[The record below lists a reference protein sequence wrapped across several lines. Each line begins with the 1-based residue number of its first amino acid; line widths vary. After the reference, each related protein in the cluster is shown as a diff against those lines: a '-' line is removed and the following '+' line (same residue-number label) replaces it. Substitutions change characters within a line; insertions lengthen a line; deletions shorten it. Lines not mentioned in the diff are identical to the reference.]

1 MIAVKN
7 LTYTINKN
15 TLFSGLTFDGA
26 PGNILQI
33 LGSNGSGKTTLLK
46 ILSGI
51 TEPTKGDLE
60 IIGSPK
66 KLFLG
71 HKIPIKDYFTNLQNF
86 LSLNP
91 HASKTNFNQY
101 CEQVNLS
108 TSKQLLS
115 SSLSFGQKKKLLLSK
130 IFLRSYEILFLDE
143 PFVGLDKEAIE
154 IIGSRILEMR
164 ANGTTVFLT
173 SHQEVLDGDV
183 VINLDSGLITK

>member
-7 LTYTINKN
+7 LTYSINKN

-164 ANGTTVFLT
+164 ANGTTVLLT

>member
-1 MIAVKN
+1 MIAIKN
-7 LTYTINKN
+7 LTYSINKN
-15 TLFSGLTFDGA
+15 TLFSGLTFEGA
-26 PGNILQI
+26 SGNILQI

-51 TEPTKGDLE
+51 TEPTKGDVE

-91 HASKTNFNQY
+91 YASESNFNQY

-108 TSKQLLS
+108 TCKTLLS
-115 SSLSFGQKKKLLLSK
+115 SALSFGQKKKLLLSK
-130 IFLRSYEILFLDE
+130 IFLSSYDILFLDE
-143 PFVGLDKEAIE
+143 PFVGLDRETIG
-154 IIGSRILEMR
+154 IIKDRILEMKV
-164 ANGTTVFLT
+164 NGTTIFLT

>member
-7 LTYTINKN
+7 LTYSINKN

-26 PGNILQI
+26 SGNILQI

-51 TEPTKGDLE
+51 TEPTRGDLE

-91 HASKTNFNQY
+91 HASKGNFNQY

-108 TSKQLLS
+108 TSTQLLS

-130 IFLRSYEILFLDE
+130 IFLHSYDILFLDE

-154 IIGSRILEMR
+154 IIRSRILEMR
-164 ANGTTVFLT
+164 VNGATVFLT
-173 SHQEVLDGDV
+173 SHQEVIDGDI
-183 VINLDSGLITK
+183 VIDLDSGLVKK

>member
-7 LTYTINKN
+7 LTYSINKN

-91 HASKTNFNQY
+91 YASESNFNQY
-101 CEQVNLS
+101 CEKVNLS
-108 TSKQLLS
+108 TSKALLS
-115 SSLSFGQKKKLLLSK
+115 SALSFGQKKKLLLSK
-130 IFLRSYEILFLDE
+130 IFLSSYDVLFLDE
-143 PFVGLDKEAIE
+143 PFVGLDRETIG
-154 IIGSRILEMR
+154 IIKDRILEMK
-164 ANGTTVFLT
+164 ANGTTIFLT

>member
-7 LTYTINKN
+7 LTYSINKN

-26 PGNILQI
+26 SGNILQI

-154 IIGSRILEMR
+154 IIRSRILEMR
-164 ANGTTVFLT
+164 ANGTIVFLT

>member
-7 LTYTINKN
+7 LTYSINKN

-26 PGNILQI
+26 PGSILQI

>member
-7 LTYTINKN
+7 LTYSINKN

-66 KLFLG
+66 KLFL
-71 HKIPIKDYFTNLQNF
+71 
-86 LSLNP
+86 SLI
-91 HASKTNFNQY
+91 H
-101 CEQVNLS
+101 
-108 TSKQLLS
+108 
-115 SSLSFGQKKKLLLSK
+115 
-130 IFLRSYEILFLDE
+130 I
-143 PFVGLDKEAIE
+143 
-154 IIGSRILEMR
+154 
-164 ANGTTVFLT
+164 
-173 SHQEVLDGDV
+173 
-183 VINLDSGLITK
+183 

>member
-1 MIAVKN
+1 MIAIKN
-7 LTYTINKN
+7 LTYSINKN
-15 TLFSGLTFDGA
+15 TLFSGLTFEGA
-26 PGNILQI
+26 SGNILQI

-91 HASKTNFNQY
+91 DASESNFNQY

-108 TSKQLLS
+108 TSKTLLS
-115 SSLSFGQKKKLLLSK
+115 SALSFGQKKKLLLSK
-130 IFLRSYEILFLDE
+130 IFLSSYDVLFLDE
-143 PFVGLDKEAIE
+143 PFVGLDRETIG
-154 IIGSRILEMR
+154 IIKDRILEMK
-164 ANGTTVFLT
+164 ANGTTIFLT

>member
-7 LTYTINKN
+7 LTYSINKN

-154 IIGSRILEMR
+154 IIRSRILEMR
-164 ANGTTVFLT
+164 ANGTIVFLT

>member
-51 TEPTKGDLE
+51 TEPTRGDLE

>member
-7 LTYTINKN
+7 LTYSINKN

-26 PGNILQI
+26 SGNILQI

-154 IIGSRILEMR
+154 IIRSRILEMR
-164 ANGTTVFLT
+164 VNGATVFLT
-173 SHQEVLDGDV
+173 SHQEVIDGDI
-183 VINLDSGLITK
+183 VIDLDSGLVKK

>member
-7 LTYTINKN
+7 LTYSINKN

-26 PGNILQI
+26 SGNILQI

-51 TEPTKGDLE
+51 TEPTRGDLE

-91 HASKTNFNQY
+91 HASKVNFNQY

-108 TSKQLLS
+108 TSTQLLS

-130 IFLRSYEILFLDE
+130 IFLHSYDILFLDE

-154 IIGSRILEMR
+154 IIRSRILEMR
-164 ANGTTVFLT
+164 VNGATVFLT
-173 SHQEVLDGDV
+173 SHQEVIDGDI
-183 VINLDSGLITK
+183 VIDLDSGLVKK

>member
-1 MIAVKN
+1 MIAVRN
-7 LTYTINKN
+7 LSYSINKN
-15 TLFSGLTFDGA
+15 TLFSGLTFEGIS
-26 PGNILQI
+26 GNILQI

-51 TEPTKGDLE
+51 TGPTKGDIE

-86 LSLNP
+86 SSLNP
-91 HASKTNFNQY
+91 YASPSNFNQY
-101 CEQVNLS
+101 CAQVNLS
-108 TSKQLLS
+108 TSKTLLS
-115 SSLSFGQKKKLLLSK
+115 SALSFGQKKKLLLSK
-130 IFLRSYEILFLDE
+130 IFLSSYDVLFLDE
-143 PFVGLDKEAIE
+143 PFVGLDRETIE
-154 IIGSRILEMR
+154 IIKDRILEMK
-164 ANGTTVFLT
+164 ANGTTIFLT

>member
-7 LTYTINKN
+7 LTYSINKN

-164 ANGTTVFLT
+164 ASGTTVFLT

>member
-7 LTYTINKN
+7 LTYSINKN

>member
-7 LTYTINKN
+7 LTYSINKN

-154 IIGSRILEMR
+154 IIRSRILEMR
-164 ANGTTVFLT
+164 VNGTIVFLT

>member
-7 LTYTINKN
+7 LTYSINKN

-154 IIGSRILEMR
+154 IIRSRILEMR
-164 ANGTTVFLT
+164 ANGTIVFLT

-183 VINLDSGLITK
+183 VINLDCGLITK

>member
-1 MIAVKN
+1 MIAIKN
-7 LTYTINKN
+7 LTYSINKN
-15 TLFSGLTFDGA
+15 TLFSGLTFEGA
-26 PGNILQI
+26 SGNILQI

-51 TEPTKGDLE
+51 TEPTKGDVE

-91 HASKTNFNQY
+91 YASESNFNQY

-108 TSKQLLS
+108 TCKTLLS
-115 SSLSFGQKKKLLLSK
+115 SALSFGQKKKLLLSK
-130 IFLRSYEILFLDE
+130 IFLSSYDVLFLDE
-143 PFVGLDKEAIE
+143 PFVGLDRETIG
-154 IIGSRILEMR
+154 IIKDRILEMK
-164 ANGTTVFLT
+164 ANGTTIFLT

>member
-7 LTYTINKN
+7 LTYSINKN

-26 PGNILQI
+26 SGNILQI

-154 IIGSRILEMR
+154 IIRSRILEMR
-164 ANGTTVFLT
+164 ANGTIVFLT

-183 VINLDSGLITK
+183 VINLDCGLITK

>member
-7 LTYTINKN
+7 LTYSINKN

-164 ANGTTVFLT
+164 ANGTIVFLT

>member
-7 LTYTINKN
+7 LTYSINKN

-108 TSKQLLS
+108 AMILN
-115 SSLSFGQKKKLLLSK
+115 LLLS
-130 IFLRSYEILFLDE
+130 LLFEENQPQNSL
-143 PFVGLDKEAIE
+143 
-154 IIGSRILEMR
+154 SLE
-164 ANGTTVFLT
+164 VY
-173 SHQEVLDGDV
+173 SS
-183 VINLDSGLITK
+183 NLL

>member
-7 LTYTINKN
+7 LTYSINKN
-15 TLFSGLTFDGA
+15 TLFSDLTFDGA

-154 IIGSRILEMR
+154 IIGSRILEMK

>member
-7 LTYTINKN
+7 LTYSINKN

-154 IIGSRILEMR
+154 IIGSRILEMK

>member
-26 PGNILQI
+26 SGNILQI

>member
-7 LTYTINKN
+7 LTYSINKN

-33 LGSNGSGKTTLLK
+33 LGSNRSGKTTLLK

-154 IIGSRILEMR
+154 IIGSRILEMK

>member
-7 LTYTINKN
+7 LTYSINKN

-130 IFLRSYEILFLDE
+130 IFLCSYEILFLDE

-154 IIGSRILEMR
+154 IIRSRILEMR
-164 ANGTTVFLT
+164 VNGTIVFLT